1 MTQNSDEVEEVVR
14 AAAADKQKPAATMR
28 LFRSLLDVEVFFC
41 LKITKMEGGEQKATP
56 LLQLPDATNAMMLYT
71 SKTHPDLSDTFGGGR
86 LKDALRAA
94 LKMPPLDWV
103 ILSNSAS
110 QWVAITKEQ
119 IPAVLDDIHANGNVA
134 EGAVSPSVS
143 GSADPTLEE
152 LITRAVHED
161 PEQLSQPIASLLSGR
176 ELFLELAAGKTGE
189 AGQPVMKTYKIQ
201 HFTNVVRVYL
211 TRTRPQITYGG
222 ITWEAL
228 KDMMR
233 TKTDI
238 QGVQIIN
245 DADDW
250 VVFDRESPVLR

>member
-1 MTQNSDEVEEVVR
+1 LTQHSLNLEELVNVAGEHNSF
-14 AAAADKQKPAATMR
+14 TGNLH
-28 LFRSLLDVEVFFC
+28 LFRALGDSELFFP
-41 LKITKMEGGEQKATP
+41 METIEHAGEMKRSTP
-56 LLQLPDATNAMMLYT
+56 LLRLPDGTHAMMVYT
-71 SKTHPDLSDTFGGGR
+71 SKSHPDLLRPFAGGCI
-86 LKDALRAA
+86 KDILAA
-94 LKMPPLDWV
+94 ASSVSALDWV

-110 QWVAITKEQ
+110 QWISVHKRQ
-119 IPAVLDDIHANGNVA
+119 IPAVLDGLEPGGN
-134 EGAVSPSVS
+134 ESDSPVSPSAS
-143 GSADPTLEE
+143 SLADPALEQ

-176 ELFLELAAGKTGE
+176 ELFLELVAGKTGE

-211 TRTRPQITYGG
+211 TRTRPHITYGG

>member
-28 LFRSLLDVEVFFC
+28 LFRSLLDVEVFF
-41 LKITKMEGGEQKATP
+41 LFEDYE
-56 LLQLPDATNAMMLYT
+56 D
-71 SKTHPDLSDTFGGGR
+71 GGR
-86 LKDALRAA
+86 KQSYSFAPVTRRYKCHDVVHFQNSSRSVGYLRRWPPQRCASFT

-110 QWVAITKEQ
+110 QWVAISKKQ
-119 IPAVLDDIHANGNVA
+119 IPAILDDIHSNGNVA

-143 GSADPTLEE
+143 GLGRPLCLSSSSRAQSTGS
-152 LITRAVHED
+152 RAV
-161 PEQLSQPIASLLSGR
+161 IAADSVSAFRQGAI
-176 ELFLELAAGKTGE
+176 LELVAGKTGE

-211 TRTRPQITYGG
+211 TRTRPHITYGG

>member
-28 LFRSLLDVEVFFC
+28 LFRSLLDIEVFFC

-161 PEQLSQPIASLLSGR
+161 PEPLSQPIASQLSGR
-176 ELFLELAAGKTGE
+176 ELFLELNAASTGDVGE
-189 AGQPVMKTYKIQ
+189 PVLNMYKIQ
-201 HFTNVVRVYL
+201 HLTNVIRAYS
-211 TRTRPQITYGG
+211 TRIRPRITYAG

-228 KDMMR
+228 KEMVR
-233 TKTDI
+233 KQPEI

-250 VVFDRESPVLR
+250 VVFDRESPVMR